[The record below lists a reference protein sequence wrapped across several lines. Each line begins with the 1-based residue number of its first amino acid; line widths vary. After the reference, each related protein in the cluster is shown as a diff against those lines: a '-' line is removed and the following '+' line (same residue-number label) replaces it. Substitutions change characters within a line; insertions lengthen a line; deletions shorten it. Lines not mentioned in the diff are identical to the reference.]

1 MKNHNVKS
9 FNCMIFIARMCR
21 FLSLSICSSL
31 LCLPLIGFANL
42 SLSERLADLKARS
55 SQHEDQVSVI
65 LGRSNLTPTNFE
77 TAVPV
82 IIPEEITPPT
92 ETPAPPYIPIPEYY
106 DSSESD
112 VVREVPASSVP
123 SVDDLVEDPNLI
135 ATPARDDDN
144 QSKDDL
150 EKAYDDLYEEDRV
163 ERHIGYY
170 FGPIFSIAIPDDGA
184 VRVPR
189 NPPAKGHFDSDVGY
203 LLGFQFG
210 KDFGGS
216 RFEAEYSYLNF
227 DGSGILG
234 KFENSSHNL
243 LLRLL
248 LVLLFVEVYLWL
260 RQHTEPV
267 VNERRMHC
275 RHGEAGVLAV
285 EEDWEEGADTRQTF
299 VDLVEAR
306 LHHLKLLS
314 ALLKLGLHVLGGV
327 HAS

>member
-1 MKNHNVKS
+1 
-9 FNCMIFIARMCR
+9 MIFIARMCR

-65 LGRSNLTPTNFE
+65 LGKSNLTPTNFE

-82 IIPEEITPPT
+82 IIPEEITPPA

-123 SVDDLVEDPNLI
+123 SVDDLVEDPNII

-184 VRVPR
+184 VRVPGNAALKR
-189 NPPAKGHFDSDVGY
+189 HFDSDVGY

-248 LVLLFVEVYLWL
+248 LEYEMGELIDFRTGLGMGVAFPNFDHDRDYSGTGFAYDFV
-260 RQHTEPV
+260 
-267 VNERRMHC
+267 
-275 RHGEAGVLAV
+275 
-285 EEDWEEGADTRQTF
+285 
-299 VDLVEAR
+299 
-306 LHHLKLLS
+306 
-314 ALLKLGLHVLGGV
+314 LGLGYKVTENLSLQVDYRYFLTAAGDEFDRIKSHMILIG
-327 HAS
+327 ANLDL